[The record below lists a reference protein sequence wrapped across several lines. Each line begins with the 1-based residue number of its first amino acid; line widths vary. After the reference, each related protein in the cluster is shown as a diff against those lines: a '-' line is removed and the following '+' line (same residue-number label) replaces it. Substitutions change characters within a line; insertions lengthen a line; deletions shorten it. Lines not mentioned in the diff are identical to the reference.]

1 MVGRNRGYVTTP
13 GEILSDHF
21 NDAGYFV
28 ISVSSSPNR
37 YVRLADIVTTLIR
50 CRRDIDVL
58 IVQVY
63 GERSFVVEDIASA
76 IGQRFGHRIVMVLHG
91 GTLPDFMNRFPNWT
105 RRVLSRAHALVAP
118 SEFLARAVIPYG
130 FRARV
135 IPNLI
140 DLSVYPYRYRQTVT
154 PRLFWMRG
162 FYPYYNPTMAVRAL
176 DLIRSKLP
184 EATLVMAGPD
194 LGIKNDVRKLVK
206 DLGVERAVSFPGFLD
221 MEGKIRIGNS
231 TDIFLN
237 TNNIDN
243 MPVAVLE
250 ACAMGLP
257 VVATN
262 VGGISDLLTDEK
274 TALLVP
280 DNNIELMVEAVYRLV
295 NEPGLAGILSSNG
308 RQLAER
314 ASWQNICPQWKQV
327 FADVGL

>member
-1 MVGRNRGYVTTP
+1 MVGRNRGYVTTQ

-21 NDAGYFV
+21 EREGYSV

-37 YVRLADIVTTLIR
+37 YMRLADIVKTMIL
-50 CRRDIDVL
+50 CRREIEVL

-63 GERSFVVEDIASA
+63 GERSFVVEDIASWL
-76 IGQRFGHRIVMVLHG
+76 GQRFGHRIVMVLRG

-105 RRVLSRAHALVAP
+105 RRVLSRAHAIIAP
-118 SEFLARAVIPYG
+118 SEFLARAVISYG

-140 DLSVYPYRYRQTVT
+140 DLSVYPYRHRQTVS
-154 PRLFWMRG
+154 PRLFWMRS
-162 FYPYYNPTMAVRAL
+162 FYPYYNPAMAVRAFAR
-176 DLIRSKLP
+176 IRSKLP
-184 EATLVMAGPD
+184 GATLIMAGRD
-194 LGIKNDVRKLVK
+194 AGIENDVRKLVK
-206 DLGVERAVSFPGFLD
+206 DLGIERAVSFPGFLD
-221 MEGKIRIGNS
+221 MESKIRVGNS

-237 TNNIDN
+237 TNNVDN

-262 VGGISDLLTDEK
+262 VGGISDMLTDEK

-314 ASWQNICPQWKQV
+314 VSWQNIYPQWKQV